1 MNLNIV
7 ISSEPVSAS
16 YMKFQITLKLGFDN
30 KMEKKPQAK
39 FFCGIYGDLK
49 CPQEKVI
56 QITSVVIKISFK
68 VLLKITLKKKKCFT
82 ALQQELYNSSQL
94 TLGFYNTDYRHQ
106 VSNFVFSLW
115 PNGKK

>member
-39 FFCGIYGDLK
+39 FFCGNYGDLK

-68 VLLKITLKKKKCFT
+68 VLLKITLKKKKKLYSFT
-82 ALQQELYNSSQL
+82 AKIIQFISA
-94 TLGFYNTDYRHQ
+94 
-106 VSNFVFSLW
+106 NFRVL
-115 PNGKK
+115 